1 MFGDETETKTMWS
14 ESLFDSLYTA
24 LRRGGKEEAIR
35 GVVKDL
41 KAKGYGNVV
50 LVSKVQQKLGAE
62 QANRLR
68 GILGMPVAKGRAG
81 AGARAGARKGGRKS
95 SQSASGLQSMLRM
108 LGDLWEKLTR
118 VK

>member
-1 MFGDETETKTMWS
+1 MSGDETETKTMWS
-14 ESLFDSLYTA
+14 ESLFDTLYMA
-24 LRRGGKEEAIR
+24 LRRGGREEAIR
-35 GVVKDL
+35 DVVKDL
-41 KAKGYGNVV
+41 RAKGYGNIV

-68 GILGMPVAKGRAG
+68 GILGMPVAKAKAR
-81 AGARAGARKGGRKS
+81 ARAGARKGRRGRQAAPAG
-95 SQSASGLQSMLRM
+95 QSLLRT